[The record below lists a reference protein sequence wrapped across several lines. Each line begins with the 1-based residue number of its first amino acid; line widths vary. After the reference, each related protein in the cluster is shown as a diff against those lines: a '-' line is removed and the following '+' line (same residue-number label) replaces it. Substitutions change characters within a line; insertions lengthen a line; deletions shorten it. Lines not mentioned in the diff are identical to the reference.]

1 MSDEP
6 AELTPEQTAKF
17 MEAIKEPYKEHEQEK
32 RRRLEIN
39 AGFFDKLSAVCA
51 GSIAVAASIILAIV
65 LKSDLPHQI
74 TRPIL
79 HQILKVVA
87 LLWLSL
93 LLAIIHNFLTAIHVQ
108 LEAAYSGTDF
118 IVEIMKVGL
127 QTLRERSPMD
137 DATAAEVEDAM
148 NAGIAP
154 KRGRIAK
161 TMNALYPSVPYIGY
175 ASMAAFLSAYTLVAF
190 YLVRLVRLW

>member
-6 AELTPEQTAKF
+6 AELTPKLTAKF
-17 MEAIKEPYKEHEQEK
+17 MEAIKEPYKEHQQEK

-65 LKSDLPHQI
+65 LKSDLASKVTQPS
-74 TRPIL
+74 L

-118 IVEIMKVGL
+118 IVTIMTVSLKIA
-127 QTLRERSPMD
+127 REQAPID
-137 DATAAEVEDAM
+137 DSTAAKVLEAAV
-148 NAGIAP
+148 NAGIAT

-161 TMNALYPSVPYIGY
+161 TMNGLYPTVAYIGY
-175 ASMAAFLSAYTLVAF
+175 ASMAAFLVAYTLVAI
-190 YLVRLVRLW
+190 YLFRLW

>member
-17 MEAIKEPYKEHEQEK
+17 MDAIKEPYKEHEQEK

-39 AGFFDKLSAVCA
+39 AEFFDKLSAVCA

-65 LKSDLPHQI
+65 LKSDLPYTVTQ
-74 TRPIL
+74 PIL

-118 IVEIMKVGL
+118 IVAIMKVSL
-127 QTLRERSPMD
+127 KAAREQTPID
-137 DATAAEVEDAM
+137 DATAAKLEDAM
-148 NAGIAP
+148 NAGMAP

-161 TMNALYPSVPYIGY
+161 IMNGLYPSVPYVGY
-175 ASMAAFLSAYTLVAF
+175 ASMAAFLAAYTLVAI
-190 YLVRLVRLW
+190 YLLRLW